1 MGNNKK
7 KGGENMEEKILD
19 AIDKKFNEIN
29 EKFDQK
35 FELMEQRFDQK
46 FEEMDQKFDQKFN
59 EIHQELTQIRN
70 RQFLFEQEYGT
81 KIDAIFDA
89 VSLELDKNKEKSE
102 KIRKLEKRV
111 DRNEVQIFSH
121 EKRIS
126 RLELNH

>member
-35 FELMEQRFDQK
+35 LQA
-46 FEEMDQKFDQKFN
+46 MDQKFDQKFN

>member
-89 VSLELDKNKEKSE
+89 VTLELDKNLEKSV
-102 KIRKLEKRV
+102 KIRKLDGRM
-111 DRNEVQIFSH
+111 DRCEATLFNH

-126 RLELNH
+126 NFELNS